1 MIRITIDIQE
11 SHEFGVPRTED
22 FDTWLANTIL
32 TDLSLLGI
40 AVGPCPWTRT
50 FGKIQQLFSESNLQR
65 RPQSKSRTILD
76 KDFFFQNESC

>member
-11 SHEFGVPRTED
+11 SHEFGVPHSED

-50 FGKIQQLFSESNLQR
+50 FGKIQQLFSESNLNTVTD
-65 RPQSKSRTILD
+65 PKE
-76 KDFFFQNESC
+76 K